1 MPIEKNINNVKII
14 SKRTCHLTSYLS
26 AHYKTYCFAF
36 QKRLF
41 CKVKEPLLVG
51 KTYAFATSK
60 RSCHF
65 LRILSLQN
73 RGYFSAYYLKR
84 KGNSTPPVIIN

>member
-1 MPIEKNINNVKII
+1 V
-14 SKRTCHLTSYLS
+14 
-26 AHYKTYCFAF
+26 HYKTYCFAF

-60 RSCHF
+60 RSYHF

-73 RGYFSAYYLKR
+73 RGCFFSILFK
-84 KGNSTPPVIIN
+84 KKKEFNSPSNYQLTQITGEERQ